1 MKRWVDFRA
10 VKTAVRMEMVLR
22 RYALKG
28 LHRSAEDRVRG
39 RCPIHHGAGENAF
52 HVSLSK
58 NVFHCFS
65 CGAHGNVLD
74 FVARM
79 EKCSIREAALL
90 LQEWF
95 AVPAREPSEPVE
107 PQLVTEKRIVHPPLR
122 FRLPL
127 DATHPY
133 LAARGLQPQTTAH
146 FGVGFYAGPGL
157 MSGRVVIPIHDERGQ
172 LVAYCGRTIEHS
184 EPRYKFPPGFQKSR
198 VLFHLHY
205 AAPLPAQ
212 KVVLVEGFFGCMKV
226 YQAGFPNVAALMGAT
241 LAPAQEELLCSRFAE
256 IILLLDGDAA
266 GRLATREIA
275 DRLVQRRTVQVLHL
289 PPGVQPDSLAED
301 AIRCLLAPTGVASG
315 DS

>member
-95 AVPAREPSEPVE
+95 AVPAS
-107 PQLVTEKRIVHPPLR
+107 
-122 FRLPL
+122 
-127 DATHPY
+127 A
-133 LAARGLQPQTTAH
+133 
-146 FGVGFYAGPGL
+146 
-157 MSGRVVIPIHDERGQ
+157 S
-172 LVAYCGRTIEHS
+172 
-184 EPRYKFPPGFQKSR
+184 SR
-198 VLFHLHY
+198 
-205 AAPLPAQ
+205 
-212 KVVLVEGFFGCMKV
+212 
-226 YQAGFPNVAALMGAT
+226 
-241 LAPAQEELLCSRFAE
+241 
-256 IILLLDGDAA
+256 
-266 GRLATREIA
+266 
-275 DRLVQRRTVQVLHL
+275 
-289 PPGVQPDSLAED
+289 
-301 AIRCLLAPTGVASG
+301 
-315 DS
+315 